1 MTTESS
7 TGKIDVAWCS
17 VREVPR
23 TSHRPRVPPCARP
36 WRKPADKN
44 SNQSELPGAYNRS
57 MKQFAVARAASV
69 CLAIASLALGSV
81 PSRAQTESLAC
92 RPLTCSTLVPS
103 LPVDDPQDNDCGYR
117 AGNLWWV
124 DYVGGSLEW
133 TAEPVRKPV
142 IVAVFDD
149 GAYIDHEDLRNQLWT
164 NQAELNGKSGVDD
177 DGNGYVDDLHGWN
190 FVDDT
195 PDVSPPQQ
203 CRGQVSHGTLMA
215 SLIAAQRNNG
225 VGIAAP
231 GSDAVRLM
239 IIKVVGCGSHT
250 RDALEP
256 KRLARALEYATRMGA
271 RILSFSNHWYATT
284 PELDRAFAEV
294 ADRPGS
300 PQAAIVVASVP
311 NRGEPAAGY
320 PAAYTFRRIVRAI
333 PIGNDDMI
341 SPGTS
346 PAPFGLNLGAPSA
359 CVIGAAAPPENYRV
373 EQGSSNSTAILS
385 GVLAGIWA
393 SPAYA
398 KLTPDEFVAGVVRK
412 RMSTT
417 PRRSKPGSRPP
428 YNHGVPLADA
438 CVLATKQRSAR
449 VCRSQE
455 PRTGKRANELQR
467 NTTGRDGGQE
477 P

>member
-1 MTTESS
+1 MVWSTAQPDESRVH
-7 TGKIDVAWCS
+7 GGWRARVAGLVLAGVAVSAWAQGNF
-17 VREVPR
+17 
-23 TSHRPRVPPCARP
+23 PC
-36 WRKPADKN
+36 
-44 SNQSELPGAYNRS
+44 Q
-57 MKQFAVARAASV
+57 
-69 CLAIASLALGSV
+69 AIK
-81 PSRAQTESLAC
+81 
-92 RPLTCSTLVPS
+92 CSTLLPA
-103 LPVDDPQDNDCGYR
+103 LPVDDPHTNDCAYR

-124 DYVGGSLEW
+124 DYVGGSLAW
-133 TAEPVRKPV
+133 SPKPPAKPV

-164 NQAELNGKSGVDD
+164 NEAELNGKPGVDD
-177 DGNGYVDDLHGWN
+177 DGNGYIDDIHGWN
-190 FVDDT
+190 FVDDA
-195 PDVSPPQQ
+195 PDVSPPEQ

-250 RDALEP
+250 TDALDP
-256 KRLARALEYATRMGA
+256 KRLARALEYATKMGA

-284 PELDRAFAEV
+284 PELDQAFAEV

-300 PQAAIVVASVP
+300 PRAAIVVASVP

-359 CVIGAAAPPENYRV
+359 CVIGAAAPPEKYRV
-373 EQGSSNSTAILS
+373 EQGSSNSTAILAS
-385 GVLAGIWA
+385 VLAGIWA

-417 PRRSKPGSRPP
+417 PRRSKPGSHPP
-428 YNHGVPLADA
+428 YDHGVPLADA

-467 NTTGRDGGQE
+467 NTTGRGGGQD